1 MSQTTLLA
9 MDGMSAQWQRER
21 AETQLTLGK
30 LIAALEAMPD
40 GAEVA
45 NLRDPDSY
53 RGYYSDLY
61 FERGEG
67 LRPAAELLADC
78 KAAMGQ
84 VFTGYKGGDY
94 VMGALTPL
102 WIATYGCCG
111 QKLMAVHPGGDVETA
126 EDD

>member
-1 MSQTTLLA
+1 MNLQA
-9 MDGMSAQWQRER
+9 MINGMSAQLQRER

-30 LIAALEAMPD
+30 LIAALEAMLE
-40 GAEVA
+40 GADVA
-45 NLRDPDSY
+45 NLHSADSY

-67 LRPAAELLADC
+67 TRPAAELLADC

-84 VFTGYKGGDY
+84 VFEGYKGGDF

-111 QKLMAVHPGGDVETA
+111 EKLMAVHPGGDVETA